1 MLAAALAALLA
12 GSTFATGPAAAAEL
26 QSPPVMD
33 GSGAFLG
40 APGVTG
46 PGYLAPDPV
55 PLILDEFTP
64 SARNPLLAEV
74 LDDALRWANAA
85 EQITQFALQRHANAS
100 SWAAFTDL
108 RAKRSAERSSSLV
121 AEVYRSGGDLTIFVE
136 DLVKGMEPGRAL
148 HDHGIRTL
156 LSDQLASRAAT
167 ANELAV
173 AAADERDRRREILTS
188 TASAE
193 IAARAWLGQLLALD
207 RITAGTKIDELSM
220 RALVE
225 LLASRLPALVDDA
238 IAAQQLPALTTPDR
252 RRALA
257 ATENLA
263 APQTAAPDA
272 LVVDDRYGALD
283 LEFTGPRP
291 ALELLASRLPDTTR
305 SVILDSAFVISTGA
319 GVPTARKVT
328 APVTQ
333 LELIALTDDTGW
345 LFDPVRFS
353 TGSTTGETAPG
364 STPVATTPNAGTP
377 STATPNPTTPGVAPA
392 APQDEVTAAGVL
404 LAASRQIFPGSKLAL
419 AGGDVTVTELHTSVF
434 APNAMLLD
442 RNRFD
447 RFTAGARVQHRL
459 LLDVRTDAQG
469 ARLLAALRSIAPS
482 LGVTVRSLTGA
493 PEPSRFEPP
502 ENAAARL
509 GVMPYTADASGKL
522 NVPSSFTNAHVGP
535 VSLPLLGRITCS
547 TDTAAQMAGALAH
560 LAVIGY
566 ATQIAPA
573 EFGGCYNPRL
583 VVGSNYPSFHAR
595 GLAIDLGVPAN
606 LQGSFGTLDPGLV
619 SVFKS
624 WGFRWGGDWVA
635 LDPMHFEAA
644 ALLIGE

>member
-1 MLAAALAALLA
+1 MGIRSLVAVLCASLVAA
-12 GSTFATGPAAAAEL
+12 STFATAPALAAEL
-26 QSPPVMD
+26 QPAPVMD

-64 SARNPLLAEV
+64 SVRNPLLSGV
-74 LDDALRWANAA
+74 LADALRWANAA
-85 EQITQFALQRHANAS
+85 EQVTQVALQRHANAS
-100 SWAAFTDL
+100 SWASFTDL

-121 AEVYRSGGDLTIFVE
+121 AEVYRSGGDLAMFLE
-136 DLVKGMEPGRAL
+136 DLVNGVEPGRSL
-148 HDHGIRTL
+148 HDQGIRTL
-156 LSDQLASRAAT
+156 LADQLASRAAT
-167 ANELAV
+167 ANVLATG
-173 AAADERDRRREILTS
+173 AASERDRRREILTS

-207 RITAGTKIDELSM
+207 RITAGTKIDGISM

-225 LLASRLPALVDDA
+225 LLASHLPALVDDA
-238 IAAQQLPALTTPDR
+238 LAAQQLPALTTPDR

-257 ATENLA
+257 ATDSLA
-263 APQTAAPDA
+263 APQTSNDDASAPD
-272 LVVDDRYGALD
+272 DGYGSLD
-283 LEFTGPRP
+283 LEFTGPQA
-291 ALELLASRLPDTTR
+291 ALELLTSRLPDTAR
-305 SVILDSAFVISTGA
+305 SVIVSSAFVAPSSAGA
-319 GVPTARKVT
+319 SASRTTA
-328 APVTQ
+328 APVAQ
-333 LELIALTDDTGW
+333 LELIALTADVGW
-345 LFDPVRFS
+345 VFDPVRFS
-353 TGSTTGETAPG
+353 T
-364 STPVATTPNAGTP
+364 STPMAAAEATGLGSPI
-377 STATPNPTTPGVAPA
+377 A
-392 APQDEVTAAGVL
+392 APVVTSSEPQTAVTAAGVL
-404 LAASRQIFPGSKLAL
+404 LAASRQLFPGSKLSL
-419 AGGDVTVTELHTSVF
+419 GSDEVTVTELHTSVF
-434 APNAMLLD
+434 APNAVLLD
-442 RNRFD
+442 QARFD
-447 RFTAGARVQHRL
+447 RFTAGSPVQHRL

-482 LGVTVRSLTGA
+482 LGVNVRSLTGA
-493 PEPSRFEPP
+493 PEPSRFEIP

-509 GVMPYTADASGKL
+509 GAMPYTADSSGKL
-522 NVPSSFTNAHVGP
+522 NVSSSFTAAHVGP

-566 ATQIAPA
+566 AAQIAPA
-573 EFGGCYNPRL
+573 EFGGCYNPR
-583 VVGSNYPSFHAR
+583 VVGGTNYPSFHAR